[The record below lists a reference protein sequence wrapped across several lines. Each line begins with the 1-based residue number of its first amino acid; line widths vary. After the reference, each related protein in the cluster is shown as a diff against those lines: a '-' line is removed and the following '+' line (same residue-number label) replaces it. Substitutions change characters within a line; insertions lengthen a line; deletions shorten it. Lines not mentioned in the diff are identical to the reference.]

1 MEKAYVVS
9 IDMENLGVASTRQ
22 LADKI
27 IEEHLEKCGIDKN
40 DKEEYEYSFNEYA
53 VEKFIMNNMKL
64 SDKEMIELLSDVWE
78 IENVNEYN
86 FVDIA
91 TGLGYKW
98 NEQYEFWT
106 E

>member
-1 MEKAYVVS
+1 MRLT
-9 IDMENLGVASTRQ
+9 DR
-22 LADKI
+22 
-27 IEEHLEKCGIDKN
+27 
-40 DKEEYEYSFNEYA
+40 
-53 VEKFIMNNMKL
+53 
-64 SDKEMIELLSDVWE
+64 EMIELLSDIWE

-98 NEQYEFWT
+98 NEQHEFWT